1 MKGRLVVKSGEP
13 NTMQIERP
21 PIRRRPGVPRTLASA
36 LLASYIANKRRPY
49 YRNLPPLLETFG
61 VMAVVPAFII
71 GGETAG
77 RSNKTVGEWTGL

>member
-1 MKGRLVVKSGEP
+1 MP
-13 NTMQIERP
+13 AP
-21 PIRRRPGVPRTLASA
+21 RRSKNPDFGTARFI
-36 LLASYIANKRRPY
+36 YNKRRPY

-77 RSNKTVGEWTGL
+77 RSNKTIGEWTTGL